1 MFLIDFFL
9 EFWLLFKGYI
19 DFIDLFNYVV
29 FEFFYDFDIVLF
41 LNDVDCNRR
50 LVFFYLNIDGW
61 NKGELK

>member
-9 EFWLLFKGYI
+9 EFWLLIKGYI

-41 LNDVDCNRR
+41 LNDISCNRR

-61 NKGELK
+61 NKGEL